1 MIDDQIV
8 LMTKSK
14 ITRVGKRIREKLK
27 NNEEVDEKDILDLQ
41 DYRISFQSDLK
52 SIFKKISTESKRV
65 RNDSIVTYRIKRIES
80 ILSKIQREP
89 NMALGN
95 MGDIAGCRIILYS
108 ENALLTLLERFESIF
123 KVRRINNYL
132 EQSKEDGYCGCHLY
146 IESPLDENKLI
157 EIQLRTVNS
166 HRWASLV
173 EIVDILYDTKIKE
186 GEKNKDFQDFL
197 YLMSKKEQLSI
208 DEKYQIIEID
218 ERHKIYQKLNEVF
231 RQNNIQVRQNW
242 ILISE
247 LRYEYFIIEVD
258 QEKKST
264 IMAFDSYEIA
274 ENKYFEMFESK
285 KMSNFVLTYIV
296 NPSFER
302 VCIAYASYLLVNPNY
317 LKDWSNFTLDV
328 IDNDSLIKSQ
338 TNLEYYREYIK
349 RNLEDQ
355 IELIKSEIAVYNSHR
370 KNEVY
375 YKPNDG
381 LTEWLEELQ
390 ERMNEIDII
399 SKKHNN
405 IQKPKNISF
414 FKKIFG

>member
-8 LMTKSK
+8 LITKTK
-14 ITRVGKRIREKLK
+14 ISRVGKRIRKNLQ

-52 SIFKKISTESKRV
+52 SIFKKISTESRRV
-65 RNDSIVTYRIKRIES
+65 RKDSIVTYRIKRIES

-108 ENALLTLLERFESIF
+108 ENALLTLLERFETIF
-123 KVRRINNYL
+123 KVKKINNYL
-132 EQSKEDGYCGCHLY
+132 EQSKEDGYSGCHLY
-146 IESPLDENKLI
+146 IESPQDKNKLI

-166 HRWASLV
+166 HKWASLV

-197 YLMSKKEQLSI
+197 YLMSKKEKLSI

-218 ERHKIYQKLNEVF
+218 TRNKIYPKLNEVF

-247 LRYEYFIIEVD
+247 LQYEYFIIEVD
-258 QEKKST
+258 QEKKSK
-264 IMAFDSYEIA
+264 IMSFETYEIA
-274 ENKYFEMFESK
+274 EDRYFEMFETK
-285 KMSNFVLTYIV
+285 RTSNFVLTYIV
-296 NPSFER
+296 NPTFER
-302 VCIAYASYLLVNPNY
+302 VCIAYASYLLINPNY

-328 IDNDSLIKSQ
+328 IFNDSLNKTQ
-338 TNLEYYREYIK
+338 TNLKYYEEYIK
-349 RNLEDQ
+349 RNLKDQ
-355 IELIKSEIAVYNSHR
+355 IDLIKSEIAVYNSHR

-375 YKPNDG
+375 YKPNEG
-381 LTEWLEELQ
+381 LSEWLDQLQ

-399 SKKHNN
+399 SKRHND
-405 IQKPKNISF
+405 IKKSKYKEF